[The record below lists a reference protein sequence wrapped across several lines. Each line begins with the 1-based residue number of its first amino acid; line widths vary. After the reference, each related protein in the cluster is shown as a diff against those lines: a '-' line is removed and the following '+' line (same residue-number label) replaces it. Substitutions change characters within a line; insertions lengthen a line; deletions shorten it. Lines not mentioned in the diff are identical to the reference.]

1 MVSVLLEHIVDGWPL
16 FVIIAG
22 VFLVGLGYCLNGC
35 KWCCKLK
42 KKKNEVVAI
51 SLVETMER
59 QANGIEM
66 LPKAKLPTAKQ
77 TISKMF
83 KKILKKN
90 LINDSTQESVPA

>member
-1 MVSVLLEHIVDGWPL
+1 MLQIKKEK
-16 FVIIAG
+16 
-22 VFLVGLGYCLNGC
+22 NG
-35 KWCCKLK
+35 
-42 KKKNEVVAI
+42 VVAI

-83 KKILKKN
+83 KKIFKKN
-90 LINDSTQESVPA
+90 LINGPTQESVPA

>member
-1 MVSVLLEHIVDGWPL
+1 MQVLLGHIVDGWSL

-22 VFLVGLGYCLNGC
+22 VALVALGYCLNGC
-35 KWCCKLK
+35 RWCCKLK
-42 KKKNEVVAI
+42 KKKNGVVAI

-77 TISKMF
+77 TI
-83 KKILKKN
+83 
-90 LINDSTQESVPA
+90 